1 MMSRLF
7 NFLLSQL
14 RSLFRLEPISH
25 ARWEHLIFRLALA
38 YLLIDNVLGMRLNY
52 DWAFP
57 FVQIAKDGPKYFTL
71 PSPSGIGQIWPGI
84 TALSDPAVFG
94 TVRICFYAA
103 VILYVCGLFAPL
115 ALLYMLLVECCMGS
129 LLASQ
134 GAIGHSRQTM
144 ALGLLGITLASYVCL
159 FIKKRG
165 GWRNLLRWSQD
176 AQDLAMNWG
185 RQMIVS
191 AYAVSAVTKEIKTD
205 GFWFTKSEGFSL
217 AVAKAQEEATIKG
230 VVEIS
235 RNAQDFLV
243 WMTLHP
249 SVSGAMLLGAW
260 LLEISAPLMLLNRRM
275 ALLIGI
281 LLWIFHGI
289 NGWFMGLGF
298 PLNRALLLVLFINI
312 PWWIYAAFKPRSPA
326 TTPPAA

>member
-1 MMSRLF
+1 MSRLF
-7 NFLLSQL
+7 TFMLSKL

-25 ARWEHLIFRLALA
+25 AWWEHLIFRLAIA

-52 DWAFP
+52 DWVYP
-57 FVQIAKDGPKYFTL
+57 FFQIAKDGPKYFSL
-71 PSPSGIGQIWPGI
+71 PAPSGIGLIWPGI
-84 TALSDPAVFG
+84 VNLSDPAVFG

-103 VILYVCGLFAPL
+103 ALLYICGLFAPL
-115 ALLYMLLVECCMGS
+115 ALIYMLLVECCMGS

-144 ALGLLGITLASYVCL
+144 ALGLLGITMASYVCL
-159 FIKKRG
+159 FLGKRG
-165 GWRNLLRWSQD
+165 GWRNLWRWSGG

-191 AYAVSAVTKEIKTD
+191 AYAVSAVTKEIKSE
-205 GFWFTKSEGFSL
+205 GFWFTKSEGFTL

-230 VVEIS
+230 VVQIS
-235 RNAQDFLV
+235 RSAQEFLV
-243 WMTLHP
+243 WMASHHGV
-249 SVSGAMLLGAW
+249 SVLMLLGAW
-260 LLEISAPLMLLNRRM
+260 LLEFSAPLMLLNRRM
-275 ALLIGI
+275 ALFMGI

-298 PLNRALLLVLFINI
+298 PLNRALLLVWFINI
-312 PWWIYAAFKPRSPA
+312 PWWIYAAFKPGSASPA
-326 TTPPAA
+326 PS